1 MSLLQILFGPR
12 EAVDSPV
19 HISAI
24 GRGIFRTYRLQEG
37 ALKLLPCGLM
47 KKAQPAFTAHAWI
60 VEGLRASL

>member
-1 MSLLQILFGPR
+1 MQVLFGPQ

-47 KKAQPAFTAHAWI
+47 KKAQPGFTSHAWI
-60 VEGLRASL
+60 VEGLRDPL